1 VNGTP
6 LLEVDSLRVR
16 YGRAT
21 GVEKVSLTIN
31 DGEAVALVGPNGAG
45 KTTTLRAIGGFLP
58 REGVRRG
65 GAVRFAGER
74 IDARRPWHIARLG
87 LATIPAVTKV
97 FGHMTVREHLRMA
110 GPATRG
116 ETSLDE
122 ALTLFP
128 ELARQL
134 DTSAASLSGGQR
146 QMLALTAATLM
157 RPRLLLIDELSQ
169 GLSPAAVGTI
179 AATLRTLSERGM
191 AMLIVEQSLAVA
203 LSIAS
208 RCYALDAGLVVADG
222 PAEEF
227 ASSEG
232 VQASYLG
239 VRHPARPGA
248 GPRPSPEPAASEPA
262 ASELTAAE
270 PTAMRPGAGDPE
282 AATAPALAIRVEH
295 VSISFRGIAALSDV
309 SLDVGSGEC
318 LGMVGPNG
326 AGKSTLLNCIN
337 LAVQPDEGQIW
348 IAGRPVRRMRPH
360 QLAALGVARTFQ
372 SAELWRGLTVGEV
385 VALGAHSRRL
395 ADRKARD
402 VARQSLDL
410 VGLNVRLDARVGDLP
425 YGHAKL
431 VDLARALAAD
441 PSVLL
446 LDEPASGLSAQERV
460 TMTRILLKIG
470 GDMNLTQVIVEHDM
484 QLVQDCCS
492 RIAVLSHG
500 QVIADGPPGQVL
512 ADPRVAEEL
521 LGMSAGAG
529 TGTGT
534 GTDDVRD
541 EAPA

>member
-1 VNGTP
+1 MNGTP

-21 GVEKVSLTIN
+21 GVDKVSLTIN

-58 REGVRRG
+58 REGIRRS

-74 IDARRPWHIARLG
+74 IDDRRPWHISRLG

-110 GPATRG
+110 APTRA

-122 ALTLFP
+122 ALALFP

-157 RPRLLLIDELSQ
+157 KPRLLLIDELSQ

-179 AATLRTLSERGM
+179 AGTLRTLSERGM

-203 LSIAS
+203 LSLAT
-208 RCYALDAGLVVADG
+208 RCYALDAGLVVAEG

-239 VRHPARPGA
+239 VRHPARPGTV
-248 GPRPSPEPAASEPA
+248 SPETSISQPPLSEQA
-262 ASELTAAE
+262 VSEHE
-270 PTAMRPGAGDPE
+270 PTAMRPGAADPE

-470 GDMNLTQVIVEHDM
+470 GDTNLTQVIVEHDM

-521 LGMSAGAG
+521 LGMSAG
-529 TGTGT
+529 T

-541 EAPA
+541 GAPA

>member
-1 VNGTP
+1 VNAAP

-74 IDARRPWHIARLG
+74 IDDRRPWHIARLG

-110 GPATRG
+110 APPTRG
-116 ETSLDE
+116 ESSLDE

-157 RPRLLLIDELSQ
+157 KPRLLLIDELSQ

-179 AATLRTLSERGM
+179 AGTLRTLSERGM

-203 LSIAS
+203 LSLAT
-208 RCYALDAGLVVADG
+208 RCYALDAGLVVAEG

-239 VRHPARPGA
+239 VRQPARPEG
-248 GPRPSPEPAASEPA
+248 GPRPSPEAVA
-262 ASELTAAE
+262 
-270 PTAMRPGAGDPE
+270 
-282 AATAPALAIRVEH
+282 APAPAIRVEH

-395 ADRKARD
+395 ADREARD
-402 VARQSLDL
+402 VARQALDL
-410 VGLNVRLDARVGDLP
+410 VGLDVRTDTKVGDLP

-470 GDMNLTQVIVEHDM
+470 GDTNLTQVIVEHDM

-500 QVIADGPPGQVL
+500 QVIADGPPALVL

-521 LGMSAGAG
+521 LGMPAVSGAG
-529 TGTGT
+529 P
-534 GTDDVRD
+534 DDVRD
-541 EAPA
+541 GAPA